1 MNYAPE
7 ILPTAQRD
15 LRALSPEVAARIV
28 RKIDAMRNDLAG
40 DVKRL
45 VRHSPA
51 YRLRV
56 GDYRVLFDVDGTTL
70 KIQRVLHRSSACD

>member
-1 MNYAPE
+1 MRYTVT

-15 LRALSPEVAARIV
+15 FRRISPQIAQRIL
-28 RKIDAMRNDLAG
+28 RKIEAMREDLAG

-45 VRHSPA
+45 VDFVPA

-56 GDYRVLFDVDGTTL
+56 GAWRVLFDIVGSQIL
-70 KIQRVLHRSSACD
+70 VHRVLHRSRAY

>member
-1 MNYAPE
+1 MWYDLR

-15 LRALSPEVAARIV
+15 LDGLSPEVARRIV
-28 RKIDAMRNDLAG
+28 RKLEGLRENLGG

-45 VRHSPA
+45 VDFIPP

-56 GDYRVLFDVDGTTL
+56 GSWRVLFDVTGGVV
-70 KIQRVLHRSSACD
+70 RVHRVRHRSQAY